1 MSEAQDTLHI
11 QIEHF
16 TGQEEGDVGHPYYVA
31 SCDPIG
37 LVTDGDDF
45 EELLANL
52 QEALE
57 VCLDDTDTVAEFN
70 VIPNPRVVL
79 HMEMPGHYA
88 KTA

>member
-1 MSEAQDTLHI
+1 MSEVQDTLHI

-16 TGQEEGDVGHPYYVA
+16 TGQEEDDVGHPYYVA

-37 LVTDGDDF
+37 LVTDGSSF
-45 EELLANL
+45 EELLVNL
-52 QEALE
+52 REVLE
-57 VCLDDTDTVAEFN
+57 LCLEDTDTVADFN

-79 HMEMPGHYA
+79 HMEMPGPYA